1 MAIAKGADLKTVTL
15 MDYIIDIKATAYA
28 VKDKSIHF
36 QAGEIYLGFIN
47 RSAEN
52 KKVDVDLSQTIL
64 LDGKYGVDWLCGPGE
79 KMEWVAVP
87 TT

>member
-47 RSAEN
+47 R
-52 KKVDVDLSQTIL
+52 
-64 LDGKYGVDWLCGPGE
+64 C
-79 KMEWVAVP
+79 
-87 TT
+87 